1 MTNQEVVD
9 RLADAIRD
17 VHMVM
22 DIDDTVTIYCEDKQN
37 EMPGKKYIFMFKAP
51 LAQFKTLFEAT
62 PGAGQTQRLHIVP

>member
-1 MTNQEVVD
+1 
-9 RLADAIRD
+9 
-17 VHMVM
+17 MVM